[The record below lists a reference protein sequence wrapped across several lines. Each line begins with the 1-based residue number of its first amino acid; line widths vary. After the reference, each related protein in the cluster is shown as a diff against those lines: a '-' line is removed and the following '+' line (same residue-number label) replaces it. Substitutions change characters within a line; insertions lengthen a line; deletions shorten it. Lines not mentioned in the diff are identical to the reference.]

1 MSERS
6 ASRMQHL
13 IPLCFVLLWSTGF
26 IGAKYGLPYAE
37 PMTFL
42 WLRMAMVLLLLTGLV
57 LALRAPWPRSR
68 AAMLHL
74 AVSGLLVHGGYLG
87 GVFVAIDRGLPSGL
101 TALVVGL
108 QPIATAFCAA
118 MVLQERVGPR
128 QWGGLLLGLIGVVL
142 VLGGKLGQD
151 ALDAPTLWFWLWP
164 AVLALASIT
173 AGTLYQKSFVPVFDL
188 RTGAIVQFLPCL
200 LLFGVLALLTETRQ
214 VAWTG
219 EFIFA
224 LLWLTLVLSIGAIAL
239 LNRLLRQ
246 GSAVQVASL
255 FYLTPLAT
263 ALIAWLL
270 FEEQLAPLAILGM
283 GVTVVGVWLA
293 RR

>member
-1 MSERS
+1 MPERTS
-6 ASRMQHL
+6 SRIQHL

-42 WLRMAMVLLLLTGLV
+42 WLRMALVLVLLIALV
-57 LALRAPWPRSR
+57 LMLKAPWPSSR
-68 AAMLHL
+68 QAMLHL

-118 MVLQERVGPR
+118 LLLQERVGAR
-128 QWGGLLLGLIGVVL
+128 QWGGLLLGLIGVIL

-151 ALDAPTLWFWLWP
+151 ALDALTLWYWLWP
-164 AVLALASIT
+164 ALVALASIT
-173 AGTLYQKSFVPVFDL
+173 AGTLYQKRFVPVFDL
-188 RTGAIVQFLPCL
+188 RTGAILQFLPCL
-200 LLFGVLALLTETRQ
+200 LLFGVLALTTETRQ
-214 VAWTG
+214 VEWTG
-219 EFIFA
+219 DFIFA

-263 ALIAWLL
+263 AVIAWLL
-270 FEEQLAPLAILGM
+270 FNETLAPLAVFGM
-283 GVTVVGVWLA
+283 GVTVAGVWLV

>member
-1 MSERS
+1 MPVRLPISL
-6 ASRMQHL
+6 QNL
-13 IPLCFVLLWSTGF
+13 IPLSFVLLWSTGF

-42 WLRMAMVLLLLTGLV
+42 WLRMALVLLVLTALV
-57 LALRAPWPRSR
+57 IVIKAPWPGSGR
-68 AAMLHL
+68 AMLHL

-118 MVLQERVGPR
+118 LVLQERVGSR

-151 ALDAPTLWFWLWP
+151 AQDASTLWFWLWP

-173 AGTLYQKSFVPVFDL
+173 AGTLYQKRFVPVFDL
-188 RTGAIVQFLPCL
+188 RTGAILQFLPCL
-200 LLFGVLALLTETRQ
+200 LLFGMFALLTETRQ

-219 EFIFA
+219 DFIFA

-239 LNRLLRQ
+239 LNHLLRQ

-270 FEEQLAPLAILGM
+270 FDERLAPLAVFGM
-283 GVTVVGVWLA
+283 GVTVAGVWLA

>member
-1 MSERS
+1 MPERTS
-6 ASRMQHL
+6 SRIQHL

-42 WLRMAMVLLLLTGLV
+42 WLRMALVLVLLIALV
-57 LALRAPWPRSR
+57 LMLKAPWPSSR
-68 AAMLHL
+68 QAMLHL

-118 MVLQERVGPR
+118 LLLQERVGAR
-128 QWGGLLLGLIGVVL
+128 QWGGLLLGLIGVIL

-151 ALDAPTLWFWLWP
+151 ALDTSTLWYWLWP
-164 AVLALASIT
+164 ALVALASIT
-173 AGTLYQKSFVPVFDL
+173 AGTLYQKRFVPVFDL
-188 RTGAIVQFLPCL
+188 RTGAILQFLPCL
-200 LLFGVLALLTETRQ
+200 LLFGVLALTTETRQ
-214 VAWTG
+214 VEWTG
-219 EFIFA
+219 DFIFA

-263 ALIAWLL
+263 AVIAWLL
-270 FEEQLAPLAILGM
+270 FNETLAPLAVFGM
-283 GVTVVGVWLA
+283 GVTVAGVWLV